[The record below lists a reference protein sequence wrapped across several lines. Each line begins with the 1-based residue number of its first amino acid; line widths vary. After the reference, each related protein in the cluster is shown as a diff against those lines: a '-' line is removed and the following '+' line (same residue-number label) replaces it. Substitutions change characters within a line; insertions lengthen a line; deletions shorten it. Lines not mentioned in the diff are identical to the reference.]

1 MPFHGFC
8 RGFLG
13 NCHVFSSRMKQILV
27 ILLLLPGVISVS
39 NDAADVGRDD
49 GGSCWDPYAVWHKTR
64 QVW

>member
-1 MPFHGFC
+1 M
-8 RGFLG
+8 
-13 NCHVFSSRMKQILV
+13 FSSRMKQILV